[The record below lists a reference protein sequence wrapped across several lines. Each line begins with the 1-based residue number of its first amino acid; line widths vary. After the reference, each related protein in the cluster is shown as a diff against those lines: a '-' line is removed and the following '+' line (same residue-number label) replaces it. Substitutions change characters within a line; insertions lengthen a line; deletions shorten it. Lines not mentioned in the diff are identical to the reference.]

1 MKWHTYSMLLPET
14 ITSQI
19 ARRAVE
25 IAQQLAPKD
34 TGSGAA
40 AMSPVS
46 GPGQVGMNVPAHMK
60 IQNYGSAPH
69 IMRELAG
76 KTIPI
81 RTPSG
86 EVVFRRATT
95 ENIGRNK
102 IVSRN
107 EKGQIVATKIT
118 WRNPGIKGQHFVEQ
132 GIQQAVKEWASTTTG
147 SSIIRMLD
155 ETDLKFLMDAV
166 RGTR

>member
-1 MKWHTYSMLLPET
+1 MLLPNT

-40 AMSPVS
+40 AISPVS
-46 GPGQVGMNVPAHMK
+46 GPGQVGMNVPGYMK
-60 IQNYGSAPH
+60 IQNYGSSPH
-69 IMRELAG
+69 IMKELAG

-86 EVVFRRATT
+86 EIVFRRATV

-102 IVSRN
+102 IVARN
-107 EKGQIVATKIT
+107 ERGQIVTTKIT

-132 GIQQAVKEWASTTTG
+132 GIQQAVREWASTTTG
-147 SSIIRMLD
+147 ASVIRMLD
-155 ETDLKFLMDAV
+155 ETDLKFLTDAI
-166 RGTR
+166 RGVH

>member
-1 MKWHTYSMLLPET
+1 MLLPSS
-14 ITSQI
+14 ITSQL

-40 AMSPVS
+40 AISPVS
-46 GPGQVGMNVPAHMK
+46 GPGQIGMNLPGHMVL
-60 IQNYGSAPH
+60 QNNGTAPH

-86 EVVFRRATT
+86 EIVFRSATSS
-95 ENIGRNK
+95 NIGRNK
-102 IVSRN
+102 ITARN
-107 EKGQIVATKIT
+107 EKGQIVTTKIT
-118 WRNPGIKGQHFVEQ
+118 WKNPGIKGQHFVEQ
-132 GIQQAVKEWASTTTG
+132 GIQQAVREWASTTTG
-147 SSIIRMLD
+147 SSVIRMLD
-155 ETDLKFLMDAV
+155 ETDLKFLMDAIREV
-166 RGTR
+166 R